1 MKKILEKLFD
11 HNYLEY
17 EESKKVLKE
26 ISSKKY
32 NNSQVAS
39 FLTVFKMRNPSV
51 QEIEGFRDAL
61 LDLCVKIDLSSDFE
75 TIDLCGTGGD
85 GKNTFNISTI
95 SSFVVAGAGY
105 KVTKHGNYGVSS
117 SCGSSDVLQ
126 QLGIKLSND
135 DGYLKKCLDK
145 GNFCYLHAPLFHPA
159 MKNVAGVRK
168 ELEFK
173 TFFNI
178 LGPLVNPLQPKNQLC
193 GVYNLEISRL
203 YGYVF
208 ENSKKNYSI
217 LYSLDGYDEISLTS
231 DFMKI
236 SRNDST
242 INSPDYFGFNK
253 INPDEIKGGESI
265 EDSASIFTK
274 ILENNAT
281 KSQTDVVLANS
292 AIAIQTI
299 TNKTIDECLS
309 IAKQSIDSG
318 SALNCLKKIQLL
330 SLSLIHI

>member
-11 HNYLEY
+11 DNYLEY

-318 SALNCLKKIQLL
+318 SALNCLKRIQLL
-330 SLSLIHI
+330 SK

>member
-159 MKNVAGVRK
+159 MKNVAGVRR

-330 SLSLIHI
+330 SK

>member
-274 ILENNAT
+274 ILENKAT

-330 SLSLIHI
+330 SK

>member
-32 NNSQVAS
+32 NDSQVAS

-159 MKNVAGVRK
+159 MKNVGGVRK

-265 EDSASIFTK
+265 KDSASIFTK
-274 ILENNAT
+274 ILENEAT

-330 SLSLIHI
+330 SK

>member
-32 NNSQVAS
+32 NYSQVAS

-126 QLGIKLSND
+126 QLGVKLSND

-265 EDSASIFTK
+265 KDSASIFTK
-274 ILENNAT
+274 ILENKAT

-330 SLSLIHI
+330 SK

>member
-85 GKNTFNISTI
+85 GKNTFNISTV

-253 INPDEIKGGESI
+253 INPDEIKGGKSI
-265 EDSASIFTK
+265 KDSASIFTK
-274 ILENNAT
+274 ILENKAT

-309 IAKQSIDSG
+309 IARQSIESG
-318 SALNCLKKIQLL
+318 SALNCLKRIQLL
-330 SLSLIHI
+330 SK

>member
-17 EESKKVLKE
+17 EESKKGLKE

-32 NNSQVAS
+32 NYSQVAS

-85 GKNTFNISTI
+85 GKNTFNISTV

-159 MKNVAGVRK
+159 MKNVASVRK

-265 EDSASIFTK
+265 KDSASIFTK
-274 ILENNAT
+274 ILENKAT

-309 IAKQSIDSG
+309 IARQSIDSG
-318 SALNCLKKIQLL
+318 SALNCLKRIQLL
-330 SLSLIHI
+330 SK

>member
-274 ILENNAT
+274 ILENKAT

-318 SALNCLKKIQLL
+318 SALNSLKRIQLL
-330 SLSLIHI
+330 SK

>member
-32 NNSQVAS
+32 NDSQVAS

-159 MKNVAGVRK
+159 MKNVASVRK

-236 SRNDST
+236 SRNNST
-242 INSPDYFGFNK
+242 INSPNHFGFDK
-253 INPDEIKGGESI
+253 INPHEIKGGKSI
-265 EDSASIFTK
+265 KDSASIFTK
-274 ILENNAT
+274 ILENEAT

-309 IAKQSIDSG
+309 IARQSIDSG
-318 SALNCLKKIQLL
+318 S
-330 SLSLIHI
+330 

>member
-208 ENSKKNYSI
+208 ENSKKK
-217 LYSLDGYDEISLTS
+217 LFHTV
-231 DFMKI
+231 F
-236 SRNDST
+236 
-242 INSPDYFGFNK
+242 FGR
-253 INPDEIKGGESI
+253 I
-265 EDSASIFTK
+265 
-274 ILENNAT
+274 
-281 KSQTDVVLANS
+281 
-292 AIAIQTI
+292 
-299 TNKTIDECLS
+299 
-309 IAKQSIDSG
+309 
-318 SALNCLKKIQLL
+318 
-330 SLSLIHI
+330 

>member
-17 EESKKVLKE
+17 EESKRVLKE

-32 NNSQVAS
+32 NYSQVAS

-85 GKNTFNISTI
+85 GKNTFNISTV

-135 DGYLKKCLDK
+135 NGYLKKCLDK

-265 EDSASIFTK
+265 KDSASIFTK
-274 ILENNAT
+274 ILENKAT

-309 IAKQSIDSG
+309 IARQSIDSG
-318 SALNCLKKIQLL
+318 SALNCLKRIQLL
-330 SLSLIHI
+330 SK

>member
-217 LYSLDGYDEISLTS
+217 LYSLDGYDEISLTN

-265 EDSASIFTK
+265 KDSASIFTK
-274 ILENNAT
+274 ILENEAT
-281 KSQTDVVLANS
+281 RSQTDVVLANS

-299 TNKTIDECLS
+299 TSKTIDECLS

-330 SLSLIHI
+330 GK

>member
-32 NNSQVAS
+32 NYSQVAS

-85 GKNTFNISTI
+85 GKNTFNISTV

-265 EDSASIFTK
+265 KDSASIFTK
-274 ILENNAT
+274 ILEKKAT

-309 IAKQSIDSG
+309 IARQSIDSG
-318 SALNCLKKIQLL
+318 SALNCLKRIQLL
-330 SLSLIHI
+330 SK

>member
-32 NNSQVAS
+32 NYSQVAS

-159 MKNVAGVRK
+159 MKNVASVRK

-274 ILENNAT
+274 ILENKAT

-309 IAKQSIDSG
+309 IARQSIDSG

-330 SLSLIHI
+330 SK

>member
-11 HNYLEY
+11 NNYLEY

-265 EDSASIFTK
+265 KDSASIFTK
-274 ILENNAT
+274 ILENKAT

-309 IAKQSIDSG
+309 IARQSIDSG
-318 SALNCLKKIQLL
+318 SALNCLKRIQLL
-330 SLSLIHI
+330 SK

>member
-17 EESKKVLKE
+17 KESKKVLKE

-32 NNSQVAS
+32 NDSQVAS

-61 LDLCVKIDLSSDFE
+61 LDLCIKIDLSSDFE

-135 DGYLKKCLDK
+135 DGYLKKCLDI

-159 MKNVAGVRK
+159 MKNVADVRK
-168 ELEFK
+168 KLEFK
-173 TFFNI
+173 TFFNV

-193 GVYNLEISRL
+193 GVYNIEISRL

-236 SRNDST
+236 TRNGST

-253 INPDEIKGGESI
+253 INPDEIKSGESI
-265 EDSASIFTK
+265 NDSASIFIK
-274 ILENNAT
+274 ILENKAT

-318 SALNCLKKIQLL
+318 SALNCLKRIQLL
-330 SLSLIHI
+330 SK

>member
-159 MKNVAGVRK
+159 MKNVASVRK

-274 ILENNAT
+274 ILENKAT

-330 SLSLIHI
+330 SK

>member
-32 NNSQVAS
+32 NYSQVAS
-39 FLTVFKMRNPSV
+39 FLTVYKMRNPSV

-242 INSPDYFGFNK
+242 INSPDYFGFNR

-309 IAKQSIDSG
+309 IARQSIDSG
-318 SALNCLKKIQLL
+318 SALNCLKRIQLL
-330 SLSLIHI
+330 SK

>member
-1 MKKILEKLFD
+1 MKKILEKLFN

-253 INPDEIKGGESI
+253 INTDEIKGGESI

-330 SLSLIHI
+330 SK

>member
-32 NNSQVAS
+32 NYSQVAS

-274 ILENNAT
+274 ILENKAT

-309 IAKQSIDSG
+309 IARQSIDSG
-318 SALNCLKKIQLL
+318 SALNCLKRIQLL
-330 SLSLIHI
+330 SK

>member
-32 NNSQVAS
+32 NYSQVAS

-168 ELEFK
+168 ELECK

-265 EDSASIFTK
+265 KDSASIFTK
-274 ILENNAT
+274 ILENKAT

-309 IAKQSIDSG
+309 IARQSIDSG

-330 SLSLIHI
+330 SK

>member
-32 NNSQVAS
+32 NDSQVAS

-159 MKNVAGVRK
+159 MKNVADVRR

-253 INPDEIKGGESI
+253 INPDEIKGGKSI
-265 EDSASIFTK
+265 KDSASIFTK
-274 ILENNAT
+274 ILENEAT

-299 TNKTIDECLS
+299 TSKTIDECLS

-330 SLSLIHI
+330 SK

>member
-32 NNSQVAS
+32 NDSQVAS

-253 INPDEIKGGESI
+253 INPEEIKGGESI
-265 EDSASIFTK
+265 KDSASIFTK
-274 ILENNAT
+274 ILENKAT

-309 IAKQSIDSG
+309 IARQSIDSG

-330 SLSLIHI
+330 GK

>member
-85 GKNTFNISTI
+85 GKNTFNISTV

-274 ILENNAT
+274 ILENKAT

-309 IAKQSIDSG
+309 IARQSIDSG
-318 SALNCLKKIQLL
+318 SALNCLKRIQLL
-330 SLSLIHI
+330 SK

>member
-32 NNSQVAS
+32 NDSQVAS

-274 ILENNAT
+274 ILENKAT

-330 SLSLIHI
+330 GK

>member
-265 EDSASIFTK
+265 KDSASIFTK
-274 ILENNAT
+274 ILENKAT

-309 IAKQSIDSG
+309 IADNQ
-318 SALNCLKKIQLL
+318 
-330 SLSLIHI
+330 

>member
-32 NNSQVAS
+32 NYSQVAS

-265 EDSASIFTK
+265 KDSASIFTK
-274 ILENNAT
+274 ILENKAT

-309 IAKQSIDSG
+309 IARQSIDSG
-318 SALNCLKKIQLL
+318 SALN
-330 SLSLIHI
+330 

>member
-26 ISSKKY
+26 ISSKNY
-32 NNSQVAS
+32 NDSQVAS

-253 INPDEIKGGESI
+253 INPDEIKGGKSI
-265 EDSASIFTK
+265 KDSASIFTK

-299 TNKTIDECLS
+299 TSKTIDECLS

-330 SLSLIHI
+330 GK

>member
-32 NNSQVAS
+32 NYSQVAS

-265 EDSASIFTK
+265 KDSASIFTK
-274 ILENNAT
+274 ILENKAT

-318 SALNCLKKIQLL
+318 SALNCLKRIQLL
-330 SLSLIHI
+330 SK

>member
-274 ILENNAT
+274 ILENKAT

-318 SALNCLKKIQLL
+318 SALNCLKRIQLL
-330 SLSLIHI
+330 SK

>member
-32 NNSQVAS
+32 NYSQVAS

-159 MKNVAGVRK
+159 MKNVGGVRK

-265 EDSASIFTK
+265 KDSASIFTK
-274 ILENNAT
+274 ILENKAT

-330 SLSLIHI
+330 SK

>member
-242 INSPDYFGFNK
+242 INSPDYFGFDK

-274 ILENNAT
+274 ILENNST

-309 IAKQSIDSG
+309 IARQSIDSG
-318 SALNCLKKIQLL
+318 SALNCLKRIQLL
-330 SLSLIHI
+330 SK

>member
-265 EDSASIFTK
+265 KDSASIFTK
-274 ILENNAT
+274 ILENKAT

-299 TNKTIDECLS
+299 TNKTIDQCLS
-309 IAKQSIDSG
+309 IARQSIDSG
-318 SALNCLKKIQLL
+318 SALNCLKRIQLL
-330 SLSLIHI
+330 SK

>member
-32 NNSQVAS
+32 NYSQVAS

-85 GKNTFNISTI
+85 GKNTFNISTV

-126 QLGIKLSND
+126 QLGINLSND

-217 LYSLDGYDEISLTS
+217 LYSLDGYDEISLTN

-265 EDSASIFTK
+265 KDSASIFTK
-274 ILENNAT
+274 ILENKAT

-309 IAKQSIDSG
+309 IARQSIDSG
-318 SALNCLKKIQLL
+318 SALNCLKRIQLL
-330 SLSLIHI
+330 SK

>member
-32 NNSQVAS
+32 NDSQVAS

-159 MKNVAGVRK
+159 MKNVAGVRR

-265 EDSASIFTK
+265 KDSASIFTK
-274 ILENNAT
+274 ILENEAT

-299 TNKTIDECLS
+299 TSKTIDECLS

-330 SLSLIHI
+330 SK

>member
-11 HNYLEY
+11 HNCLEY

-32 NNSQVAS
+32 NYSQVAS

-95 SSFVVAGAGY
+95 SSLEVAGAGY

-117 SCGSSDVLQ
+117 SCGSRDVLQ

-265 EDSASIFTK
+265 KDSASIFTK
-274 ILENNAT
+274 ILENKAT

-309 IAKQSIDSG
+309 IARQSIDSG
-318 SALNCLKKIQLL
+318 SALNCLKRIQLL
-330 SLSLIHI
+330 SK

>member
-126 QLGIKLSND
+126 QLGFKFSND

-265 EDSASIFTK
+265 KDSASIFTK
-274 ILENNAT
+274 ILENKAT

-330 SLSLIHI
+330 SK